1 MKWLHVILLALMP
14 VLSLAA
20 DRDPVE
26 SRKIN
31 YLIETIE
38 RLDNAQFIRNGKPL
52 HGRVAADNFRL
63 KLKKPRC
70 DVSTAQ
76 DFIRVCA
83 AASWASG
90 RPYEIRF
97 ADGTVMPAKDYLRQK
112 LSEFETG
119 NGVDSAD
126 KT

>member
-1 MKWLHVILLALMP
+1 MKWLLVLLSLLPA
-14 VLSLAA
+14 LSLAA
-20 DRDPVE
+20 DRDALE
-26 SRKIN
+26 SRKID
-31 YLIETIE
+31 YLIEAIE
-38 RLDNAQFIRNGKPL
+38 HLDNAQFIRNGKAL
-52 HGRVAADNFRL
+52 HGRVASNNFRL

-76 DFIRVCA
+76 DFIRICA

-97 ADGTVMPAKDYLRQK
+97 ADGTVMLAKDYLRQK
-112 LSEFETG
+112 LSKFEAG